1 MTLRPVVVVLFLAQ
15 VLLAGCANLPGMKQ
29 DAVTA
34 ELSTDKPPPLPP
46 PYHAPDESK
55 PITIKNGAGS
65 KPRTDSKLTPGTG
78 QLINYGAADAPPPK
92 AASAG
97 SGEITFNFE
106 NLPIQAVVQNILGGL
121 LNENYTVSPAVTGN
135 VTFSSSKP
143 VAIDQA
149 MPILEMLL
157 AWTNNALVRKQG
169 RYEVVPVKD
178 AIAGSLSPRLYSVK
192 SVPGYQVRV
201 FPLKYISPKEMEKLL
216 KPYAKPDAIVSA
228 DNARAMIVMAGTA
241 FELQNY
247 EHTIN
252 IFDVDWLKGM
262 SVGVV
267 GLRNMEVGKLMPE
280 LDKMFGEKADTP
292 LAGMFRFIPM
302 EATNS
307 VVVIT
312 PQPDYLRRAQEWIY
326 RLDLGVGEN
335 GTQLYVYDVKNV
347 KAVDLSDHLN
357 AIFTGKS
364 SGSSKSNSGN
374 TAPGLRGSSI
384 GGSLGSGIGSGAM
397 SINNQQRPATPNL
410 TTTGT
415 GGALAGGGN
424 KDTDIRI
431 TAIEENNQ
439 LLIMATPGEYD
450 SILAAIHRL
459 DVSPLQ
465 VQIEAK
471 VLEVKLTGA
480 LNFGVQW
487 WFTGLINQPGGSG
500 DTGVRYGTSTT
511 VDPTTGRVL
520 NFSGNPNDRHR
531 AMMGGGGSAQPPNPN
546 TGGLFYSFLNKN
558 FEVAINALQTD
569 GTAKTL
575 SAPSMVVLNNQQ
587 ASITVG
593 DQIPIVTT
601 SIVGYGTGTVSNGT
615 NNLGSN
621 TGIGSTSYISTGT
634 TLQITPRVNPGGLV
648 YMDVAQEITTPGSST
663 AANPNPPISQ
673 RNLNTQVAVQS
684 GQTVLLGGLIR
695 EDNVVSNTGVPFLS
709 SVPVLGNL
717 FKSSQNSR
725 TRTEIIVLITPRVI
739 YNTEDAQT
747 ITQEYQDK
755 FESLAPIRAKMKAK
769 KAQSE
774 GAVPN
779 DGQGA
784 VTTPLPQDAPAAT
797 PTPTQKPNL

>member
-1 MTLRPVVVVLFLAQ
+1 MTLRPSAALFCLVS

-34 ELSTDKPPPLPP
+34 ELSTEKPLPPAP
-46 PYHAPDESK
+46 PYHAPDEST
-55 PITIKNGAGS
+55 PITIKNGTGS

-78 QLINYGAADAPPPK
+78 QLINYGAAEAPVSK
-92 AASAG
+92 ATPSG

-364 SGSSKSNSGN
+364 SGTSKSNSGN

-531 AMMGGGGSAQPPNPN
+531 AMMGGGGSAQPSATNPN
-546 TGGLFYSFLNKN
+546 GGLFYSFLNKN
-558 FEVAINALQTD
+558 FEVAINALQQD

-601 SIVGYGTGTVSNGT
+601 SIVGYGTGTSGT
-615 NNLGSN
+615 NNNLGTN

-673 RNLNTQVAVQS
+673 RSLNTQVAVQS

-695 EDNVVSNTGVPFLS
+695 EDNVTSNTGVPFLS

-717 FKSSQNSR
+717 FKNSQNSR

-739 YNTEDAQT
+739 YNSEDART

-755 FESLAPIRAKMKAK
+755 FESLAPIRAKMKAQ
-769 KAQSE
+769 KA
-774 GAVPN
+774 GDAVHPG
-779 DGQGA
+779 DAQGA
-784 VTTPLPQDAPAAT
+784 VVTPIPPAPAASAPVPLDGT
-797 PTPTQKPNL
+797 KQ

>member
-1 MTLRPVVVVLFLAQ
+1 MNLSFRPFLGILFAAPVLF
-15 VLLAGCANLPGMKQ
+15 AGCANLPGVKQ

-34 ELSTDKPPPLPP
+34 ELSTEKPVPPPP

-55 PITIKNGAGS
+55 PITIKQGAGS
-65 KPRTDSKLTPGTG
+65 KPRTDSTLTPGSG
-78 QLINYGAADAPPPK
+78 RLINYEAAAAPVSK
-92 AASAG
+92 SAAAG

-121 LNENYTVSPAVTGN
+121 LNENYTVSPTVTGN

-143 VAIDQA
+143 VSIDQA

-178 AIAGSLSPRLYSVK
+178 AIAGSLSPGLYSVK
-192 SVPGYQVRV
+192 AVPGYQVRV
-201 FPLKYISPKEMEKLL
+201 FPLKYISPSEMQKLL

-228 DNARAMIVMAGTA
+228 DNARAMIVLAGTA
-241 FELQNY
+241 FELQSY

-252 IFDVDWLKGM
+252 VFDVDWLKGM

-267 GLRNMEVGKLMPE
+267 GLRNMDVGKLMPE

-307 VVVIT
+307 IVVIT
-312 PQPDYLRRAQEWIY
+312 PQPDYLKRAQEWIY

-347 KAVDLSDHLN
+347 KSVELSDHLN

-364 SGSSKSNSGN
+364 SGTTSRSTSGG

-384 GGSLGSGIGSGAM
+384 GGGLSSGIGSGAM
-397 SINNQQRPATPNL
+397 SINNQPRPATPNL
-410 TTTGT
+410 STTGT
-415 GGALAGGGN
+415 GTPLAGGN
-424 KDTDIRI
+424 KETDIRI

-439 LLIMATPGEYD
+439 LLVMATPGEYD

-459 DVSPLQ
+459 DVPPLQ

-480 LNFGVQW
+480 LNYGVQW
-487 WFTGLINQPGGSG
+487 WFAGLINNNGGGASGSG
-500 DTGVRYGTSTT
+500 TGYDYG
-511 VDPTTGRVL
+511 
-520 NFSGNPNDRHR
+520 SGYQGNVADRHR
-531 AMMGGGGSAQPPNPN
+531 FSLGGGGTASPS
-546 TGGLFYSFLNKN
+546 TSGGMFYSLVTKN
-558 FEVAINALQTD
+558 FQVALNALQTD
-569 GTAKTL
+569 GVAKTL
-575 SAPSMVVLNNQQ
+575 SAPSVVVLNNQQ
-587 ASITVG
+587 SSITVG
-593 DQIPIVTT
+593 DQIPIQTV
-601 SIVGYGTGTVSNGT
+601 SYNGLGTVSTNGT
-615 NNLGSN
+615 AVNN
-621 TGIGSTSYISTGT
+621 TIGSTQYVSTGT

-648 YMDVAQEITTPGSST
+648 YMDVAQEITTPGSAST
-663 AANPNPPISQ
+663 PGGNPPISQ
-673 RNLNTQVAVQS
+673 RSLNTQVAVQS

-695 EDNVVSNTGVPFLS
+695 EDNTTGNTGVPFLS
-709 SVPVLGNL
+709 SVPVVGNL
-717 FKSSQNSR
+717 FKSSNNSR

-739 YNTEDAQT
+739 YNSEDAQV

-755 FESLAPIRAKMKAK
+755 FESLAPLRAKQKMQKA
-769 KAQSE
+769 
-774 GAVPN
+774 GAVP
-779 DGQGA
+779 DDASGA
-784 VTTPLPQDAPAAT
+784 VVTPAPSAAPAS
-797 PTPTQKPNL
+797 PEKSKQ